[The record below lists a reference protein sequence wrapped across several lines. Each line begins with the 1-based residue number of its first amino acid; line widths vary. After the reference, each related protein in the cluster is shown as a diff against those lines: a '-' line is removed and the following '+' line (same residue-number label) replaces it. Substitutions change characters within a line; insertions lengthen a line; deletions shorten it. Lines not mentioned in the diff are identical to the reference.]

1 MNIAIFDELINSVSP
16 VKARLAMKIDMVK
29 PMPPRSPAPKICVHF
44 RSEGSL
50 EIPSKTAMKTN
61 NVIPSGLP
69 MTKPVN
75 TPRLFELL
83 SSSAQFEPML
93 IPVFALQNDDLML
106 SIPDKR
112 LNLCVNWKIQ
122 RCYLGRKA
130 AAN

>member
-1 MNIAIFDELINSVSP
+1 MQRFP
-16 VKARLAMKIDMVK
+16 RLAMKIDMVK
-29 PMPPRSPAPKICVHF
+29 PMPPRSPAPKICVQF

-122 RCYLGRKA
+122 RCCLGRKA
-130 AAN
+130 TAN